1 MKNSLA
7 FRQIFLSVSAV
18 ENVPGI
24 SPVVANTDEI
34 ATKCAGLRLTEKEE
48 SEVDLIP
55 PVTKME
61 RVLVGKFCTK

>member
-24 SPVVANTDEI
+24 SPIVANMDEI
-34 ATKCAGLRLTEKEE
+34 VTKCASLRLTEKEE

-55 PVTKME
+55 PVME
-61 RVLVGKFCTK
+61 TECVLVGKFCMK